1 MTDRFKDEDYPVPEW
16 EVVEKCLCTSGQLH
30 ERCPYT
36 ISTQIDG
43 FFAEKEPV
51 DNLEEGHSDMVG

>member
-43 FFAEKEPV
+43 FFAEKV
-51 DNLEEGHSDMVG
+51 DSRKEGENTVLE